1 MLSPA
6 PATLQHGRDT
16 DRADTEVSSL
26 PGAGRAQTRAAGGL
40 SGALTRDYGSKLR
53 SGHPCSWFSSVP
65 SHCSEQVWGPRTDM
79 SAASS
84 RDIDV

>member
-26 PGAGRAQTRAAGGL
+26 PGAGPKPGLPAASLAHLLGIMVQNSARVILLLVQFSAITLQRAGLTCQRPAAGIL
-40 SGALTRDYGSKLR
+40 MCKN
-53 SGHPCSWFSSVP
+53 
-65 SHCSEQVWGPRTDM
+65 
-79 SAASS
+79 
-84 RDIDV
+84 

>member
-26 PGAGRAQTRAAGGL
+26 PGAGPKPGLPAASLPHLLGIMVQNSARVILLLVQFSAITLQRAGL
-40 SGALTRDYGSKLR
+40 
-53 SGHPCSWFSSVP
+53 
-65 SHCSEQVWGPRTDM
+65 RTDM

>member
-26 PGAGRAQTRAAGGL
+26 PGAGPKPGLPAASLAHLLGIMVQNSARVIL
-40 SGALTRDYGSKLR
+40 LLVQ
-53 SGHPCSWFSSVP
+53 FSAITLQ
-65 SHCSEQVWGPRTDM
+65 EQDWGPRTDM